1 MLGLNLTDVS
11 TCVGSEYPQR
21 VEAGEAQ
28 EGEERNSGV
37 KTGNW
42 ETWHILYTLRSYLQ
56 SGHEINSL
64 LSICLPVDFSSTA

>member
-11 TCVGSEYPQR
+11 TCVSSEYPQR

-28 EGEERNSGV
+28 EGEERDSGV

-42 ETWHILYTLRSYLQ
+42 EALNIL
-56 SGHEINSL
+56 NSL
-64 LSICLPVDFSSTA
+64 SCLIFKVSME